1 MHIFNIKGMHI
12 DGVVACVP
20 ENKVNNET
28 SLREMYG
35 DEAKL
40 IMESTGIR
48 TRYLANSGTTSSDL
62 CIACAKELME
72 GTGTNPEEIGGVVFV
87 TFTPDYILFSL

>member
-1 MHIFNIKGMHI
+1 MEIFSIKGIHV

-20 ENKVNNET
+20 EQKIDNET

-48 TRYLANSGTTSSDL
+48 TRY
-62 CIACAKELME
+62 IAAPGLPVRISALYVLK
-72 GTGTNPEEIGGVVFV
+72 
-87 TFTPDYILFSL
+87 SLWKGQVRRRKKSAGWFLSHSRRIV

>member
-1 MHIFNIKGMHI
+1 MEVFKIKGVHI

-20 ENKVNNET
+20 ENRNDNET

-48 TRYLANSGTTSSDL
+48 TRYLANPGTSSADL
-62 CIACAKELME
+62 CLKCAEELLKCPLLTYVSFATSVNM
-72 GTGTNPEEIGGVVFV
+72 P
-87 TFTPDYILFSL
+87 LF

>member
-1 MHIFNIKGMHI
+1 MEVFKIKGVHI

-20 ENKVNNET
+20 ENKIDNET

-40 IMESTGIR
+40 IMESTGIK
-48 TRYLANSGTTSSDL
+48 TRYLANPGTSSSDL
-62 CIACAKELME
+62 CIACAEELLK
-72 GTGTNPEEIGGVVFV
+72 GTDTASGV
-87 TFTPDYILFSL
+87 SAR

>member
-1 MHIFNIKGMHI
+1 MEVFKIKGVHI

-20 ENKVNNET
+20 ENKIDNEI

-40 IMESTGIR
+40 IMESTGIK
-48 TRYLANSGTTSSDL
+48 TRYLANPGTSSSDL
-62 CIACAKELME
+62 CIACAE
-72 GTGTNPEEIGGVVFV
+72 
-87 TFTPDYILFSL
+87 SC